1 MLVAENIA
9 KSYAAPRGESIHA
22 VVDAS
27 FSVAKGEVLGLL
39 GPNGAGKTTLLRIL
53 ATIIK
58 PSAGSVRINDVDALA
73 DPNAARRLVGFL
85 SGNTRLYG
93 RLTGA
98 ETLRYFGR
106 LYGMK
111 EKRIRKRIDELTA
124 LLDMSAF
131 LHRRCDS
138 LSTGQLQRVN
148 IARVMLH
155 DPPLLILDEPTL
167 GLDIM
172 TSRAILSF
180 IGDARD
186 EGRAVIFSTHYM
198 TEAEMLCDRIALIHE
213 GHIRALDTKEALFAS
228 TGTDNLQD
236 TFLAVATGTPTP

>member
-1 MLVAENIA
+1 MLTADHIT

-22 VVDAS
+22 LVDAS
-27 FSVAKGEVLGLL
+27 FTVAAGEVLGLL

-53 ATIIK
+53 ATIIQ
-58 PSAGSVRINDVDALA
+58 PTAGAVRIDGIDALA
-73 DPNAARRLVGFL
+73 NPIAARRLVGFL

-106 LYGMK
+106 LYGMT
-111 EKRIRKRIDELTA
+111 EARIQQRVEELKA
-124 LLDMSAF
+124 LLDMDAF
-131 LHRRCDS
+131 IGRRCDS

-155 DPPLLILDEPTL
+155 DPPVLILDEPTL

-172 TSRAILSF
+172 TSRAILAF

-186 EGRAVIFSTHYM
+186 HGRAVIFSTHYM
-198 TEAEMLCDRIALIHE
+198 TEAELLCDRIALIHE
-213 GHIRALDTKEALFAS
+213 GRIRALDNKEGLYAA
-228 TGTDNLQD
+228 TGAGNLQD
-236 TFLAVATGTPTP
+236 AFLAVATGTHTA